1 MNKHNLP
8 SVANFELDI
17 DLVKLREA
25 TELMKHTQTKE
36 TYNYILHAETGT

>member
-25 TELMKHTQTKE
+25 TDKIAQKLGVNPDTFDVWH
-36 TYNYILHAETGT
+36 Y